1 MPVICAFSGSIMR
14 QSNLKTVC
22 AHFTRGALVI
32 SAISVV
38 SLHAAAQSSDV
49 APTLPNPIFA
59 VTPGIANPG
68 MAPALPQLGG
78 VSSGMTAA
86 IASQPVVTPS
96 APMAAVP
103 VASNPDGKATD
114 AKPTDAKPTDD
125 SLTPATVLPS
135 AVVPAIAPS
144 APAAAPAQT
153 ASRMTGFAA
162 PTSTTDVMAK
172 PEPAAAAPVAAAP
185 VITPAKVTSAS
196 SRAGIPRLNRQV
208 AAPIAPHPLTAAYP
222 GYDVIVCIAGCGPQ
236 PTAVSV
242 YKPKPTKPAAQGGI
256 IQVAMNSG
264 SPDNASE
271 CVAGCYDDAPAPRSR
286 ANAAATA
293 PAAVTSP
300 GSPAGATDRSVMV
313 QTSAS
318 PAKPIPTPKAK
329 AATPA
334 KATAKKPAGSEWFT
348 RRFEKPATN

>member
-59 VTPGIANPG
+59 VTPGIAGPS
-68 MAPALPQLGG
+68 MAPTLPQLGG
-78 VSSGMTAA
+78 VSPGMTAA
-86 IASQPVVTPS
+86 VASQPVAAPAPS

-103 VASNPDGKATD
+103 VASHQDGKA
-114 AKPTDAKPTDD
+114 AAAKPTDD
-125 SLTPATVLPS
+125 SLTPAAVLPS
-135 AVVPAIAPS
+135 AVVPAIAPI
-144 APAAAPAQT
+144 APAQT

-162 PTSTTDVMAK
+162 PTSTADVMAK
-172 PEPAAAAPVAAAP
+172 PEPAAAAPVAVAPVAAAP

-242 YKPKPTKPAAQGGI
+242 YKPKPTKPAMQGGI

-271 CVAGCYDDAPAPRSR
+271 CVAGCYDDTPTPRSR